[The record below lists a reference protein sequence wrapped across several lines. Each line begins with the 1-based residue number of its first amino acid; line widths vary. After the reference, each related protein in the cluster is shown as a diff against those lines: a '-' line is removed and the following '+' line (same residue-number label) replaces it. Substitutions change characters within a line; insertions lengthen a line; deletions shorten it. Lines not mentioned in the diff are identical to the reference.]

1 MVDIICK
8 MSIEEAKKEL
18 EDDKK
23 KCRKQNI
30 LQDLLFVLIL
40 LLIVGISHVSDCLF
54 PTIDKTYILCTEI
67 IIILLFVLKC
77 ISFKSKEPDKKFS
90 TRVELIEITPRIKE
104 FLAVRYLCCF
114 SLEYTLKDDLNEL
127 IQCFR
132 LEGFSISQSRRVKK
146 VSIDVDNFL
155 ILMPWKG

>member
-30 LQDLLFVLIL
+30 LSDLLFVLSL
-40 LLIVGISHVSDCLF
+40 LLVVGISNLF
-54 PTIDKTYILCTEI
+54 PTMDKVYILYTKI
-67 IIILLFVLKC
+67 IIVLLFVLKC
-77 ISFKSKEPDKKFS
+77 IFFKSKEPDKKFS
-90 TRVELIEITPRIKE
+90 ARVKLMEITPRIKE
-104 FLAVRYLCCF
+104 FLELKYLCCF
-114 SLEYTLKDDLNEL
+114 SLQYTLKDDPNEL

-132 LEGFSISQSRRVKK
+132 LEGFSVSQSRRAEK
-146 VSIDVDNFL
+146 VTIDVDNFL
-155 ILMPWKG
+155 IMVPWKG